1 MEENINKINSRLT
14 NVLSQINPNEF
25 MNKINEA
32 KERSEFLEI
41 SKKFCELITSVK
53 AQILFD
59 IPDELSSLVKKDKL
73 INETNNSFIINNNVE
88 KNFNNN
94 DNFNIKNILAQF
106 KLKLFNLNS
115 NISEL
120 NINLNNISG
129 NLKKHKYSLA
139 SKRVENLIKLKEKMS
154 INISFL
160 EGIRN
165 SLNENIYIFTN
176 KNNNVNNKKKIIQLT
191 KSPSPNRTK
200 QNIQN
205 FSTIRLNSKNINH
218 KKNLST
224 NKLLN
229 INIKPYKTIESKR
242 KTFSNNSTITRS
254 ITPTKTKKIKI
265 SKYDNNFVKTEIKDN
280 NYNTINKEKDE
291 LIKKLKLEI
300 DELNNIKARNQ
311 NTNDN
316 NNINKLK
323 LEKNV
328 LIFFNEKLSKI
339 SDLIFSITFLISSL
353 QNKCN
358 QISSE
363 KEIKDINNNLMQ
375 MTSEVSEIKTNILK
389 MSIENKNIFSIE
401 EKNKENG
408 NTEKD
413 FDISLYKTRIKSLQS
428 ENQNLKSLIEELN
441 IKISSLNE
449 MISSSKSDNSEISS
463 LKEKLNKSEK
473 KITEM
478 KNIYEADL
486 NSKILIENL
495 LQKNLED
502 QKIYY
507 EDKITKLNKKL
518 EEINK
523 ESKIFSA
530 SENRDEPLK
539 ILKND
544 DIFSLKEINSSFANE
559 INSIKNVMT
568 NNNDIN
574 KLKNDINE
582 LNEKLSKKDKEIIC
596 LITNNNKEKKSLIE
610 KYEKEKEEL
619 NKEINLLKLQNE
631 KNKDKFENGGEIS
644 IIKNEKPEKN
654 PNFFKNITKIQEILF
669 DIKANLISLPEKERK
684 DNFSD
689 DDDDD
694 EDTDEE
700 FIIKLKKINEIKA
713 NDNYEIKVCKKESRK
728 LIHRYEDALDENH
741 ELKKKMILIEE
752 LVINKQNE
760 LYNNLKK
767 GFKDLLIFL
776 NINNKSKGKIIYFLN
791 LIQFSEQ
798 EIKLIIGKKK

>member
-1 MEENINKINSRLT
+1 
-14 NVLSQINPNEF
+14 
-25 MNKINEA
+25 
-32 KERSEFLEI
+32 
-41 SKKFCELITSVK
+41 
-53 AQILFD
+53 
-59 IPDELSSLVKKDKL
+59 
-73 INETNNSFIINNNVE
+73 
-88 KNFNNN
+88 
-94 DNFNIKNILAQF
+94 
-106 KLKLFNLNS
+106 
-115 NISEL
+115 
-120 NINLNNISG
+120 
-129 NLKKHKYSLA
+129 
-139 SKRVENLIKLKEKMS
+139 
-154 INISFL
+154 
-160 EGIRN
+160 
-165 SLNENIYIFTN
+165 
-176 KNNNVNNKKKIIQLT
+176 
-191 KSPSPNRTK
+191 
-200 QNIQN
+200 
-205 FSTIRLNSKNINH
+205 
-218 KKNLST
+218 
-224 NKLLN
+224 
-229 INIKPYKTIESKR
+229 
-242 KTFSNNSTITRS
+242 
-254 ITPTKTKKIKI
+254 
-265 SKYDNNFVKTEIKDN
+265 
-280 NYNTINKEKDE
+280 
-291 LIKKLKLEI
+291 
-300 DELNNIKARNQ
+300 
-311 NTNDN
+311 
-316 NNINKLK
+316 
-323 LEKNV
+323 
-328 LIFFNEKLSKI
+328 
-339 SDLIFSITFLISSL
+339 
-353 QNKCN
+353 
-358 QISSE
+358 
-363 KEIKDINNNLMQ
+363 
-375 MTSEVSEIKTNILK
+375 
-389 MSIENKNIFSIE
+389 
-401 EKNKENG
+401 
-408 NTEKD
+408 
-413 FDISLYKTRIKSLQS
+413 
-428 ENQNLKSLIEELN
+428 
-441 IKISSLNE
+441 

-559 INSIKNVMT
+559 INSIKNFMT
-568 NNNDIN
+568 NNNDLN
-574 KLKNDINE
+574 KLKNDISD

-619 NKEINLLKLQNE
+619 NKEITLLKLQNE
-631 KNKDKFENGGEIS
+631 KNKDKFENGGEIQ
-644 IIKNEKPEKN
+644 IIKNEKLEKN
-654 PNFFKNITKIQEILF
+654 PNFFKNISKIQEIFF
-669 DIKANLISLPEKERK
+669 DIKANLITLPEKERK

-700 FIIKLKKINEIKA
+700 FIIKLKKINEIKE
-713 NDNYEIKVCKKESRK
+713 NDNYEMKVCKKESRK

>member
-1 MEENINKINSRLT
+1 MEEIINKIISKLT

-25 MNKINEA
+25 MNKIMETKEKNEY
-32 KERSEFLEI
+32 LEI

-59 IPDELSSLVKKDKL
+59 IPDELSSLIKKDKL
-73 INETNNSFIINNNVE
+73 INENNNSFILNNNIE
-88 KNFNNN
+88 RIISNT

-139 SKRVENLIKLKEKMS
+139 TKRIENLIKLKEKMS
-154 INISFL
+154 INVSSL
-160 EGIRN
+160 EGIRSN
-165 SLNENIYIFTN
+165 LYENIDYL
-176 KNNNVNNKKKIIQLT
+176 NNQNANEKSKKKKIQVAKT
-191 KSPSPNRTK
+191 PSPNKAKKIT
-200 QNIQN
+200 QNY
-205 FSTIRLNSKNINH
+205 STIRLNSKNINH
-218 KKNLST
+218 KKNSST
-224 NKLLN
+224 NKIPN

-242 KTFSNNSTITRS
+242 KSISRNISINTI
-254 ITPTKTKKIKI
+254 PAKTKKTKI
-265 SKYDNNFVKTEIKDN
+265 SKYDDNISETENKNNILS
-280 NYNTINKEKDE
+280 KEKDE

-300 DELNNIKARNQ
+300 DELTLKYKNIISKD
-311 NTNDN
+311 NTD
-316 NNINKLK
+316 IFKLN

-328 LIFFNEKLSKI
+328 LLFFNEKLKRI
-339 SDLIFSITFLISSL
+339 SDFIFSITFLISNL
-353 QNKCN
+353 QKKYT
-358 QISSE
+358 QILSE
-363 KEIKDINNNLMQ
+363 KEILDINNNLMQ
-375 MTSEVSEIKTNILK
+375 ITSEVSEIKTNILK
-389 MSIENKNIFSIE
+389 MSIENKNIFSSE
-401 EKNKENG
+401 TKNKDNDNIG
-408 NTEKD
+408 KD
-413 FDISLYKTRIKSLQS
+413 FDISLYKTRIKSLQT

-449 MISSSKSDNSEISS
+449 MISSSKSESSEIHS
-463 LKEKLNKSEK
+463 LKEKLNQSEK

-478 KNIYEADL
+478 KNLYEADL
-486 NSKILIENL
+486 NSKTIIEKL

-502 QKIYY
+502 QKNYY
-507 EDKITKLNKKL
+507 EEKLSKLNKKL
-518 EEINK
+518 EEVNK
-523 ESKIFSA
+523 ESRIFSS
-530 SENRDEPLK
+530 SENRDEALK

-544 DIFSLKEINSSFANE
+544 DIFSLKELNSSFANE
-559 INSIKNVMT
+559 INSIKNVMS
-568 NNNDIN
+568 NNNDLN
-574 KLKNDINE
+574 KLKNEIAE

-596 LITNNNKEKKSLIE
+596 LITNNNKDKKALTE
-610 KYEKEKEEL
+610 KYAKEKEEL
-619 NKEINLLKLQNE
+619 NKEINLIKLQLE
-631 KNKDKFENGGEIS
+631 KHKDKCENGGGIQ
-644 IIKNEKPEKN
+644 IIKNDKRQKLINENKN
-654 PNFFKNITKIQEILF
+654 NIHVQEITF
-669 DIKANLISLPEKERK
+669 YIKSNLISINEKDSK

-689 DDDDD
+689 DEEDD

-700 FIIKLKKINEIKA
+700 FIVKLKKINEFKK
-713 NDNYEIKVCKKESRK
+713 NDNFEVKGYKKENRK

-752 LVINKQNE
+752 IVINKQNE